1 MIEKLKC
8 NLEKELGP
16 NRHPT
21 LEEIDKNYKFQKRQ
35 TEQNC
40 TPKRL
45 KRNDSKENIG
55 VMTLKKSSKKPRNKS
70 CETIIGPSKRNEP
83 KNKTNGHKKSITNL
97 YSPKN
102 SAMHVRKSLAASSK
116 LVASNTTNIKLR

>member
-21 LEEIDKNYKFQKRQ
+21 IEEIDKNYKFQKKQ
-35 TEQNC
+35 TEQSF

-45 KRNDSKENIG
+45 KRYDSKENIG
-55 VMTLKKSSKKPRNKS
+55 VTTLKKSSKKGRNKS
-70 CETIIGPSKRNEP
+70 SETIIGNSNRN
-83 KNKTNGHKKSITNL
+83 
-97 YSPKN
+97 
-102 SAMHVRKSLAASSK
+102 
-116 LVASNTTNIKLR
+116 